1 MTEATSAADGAE
13 ETLQRLASFGIVPVV
28 EVPDVAV
35 AGPLLEAL
43 SAGGLPAAEITLR
56 TVAGLEAIRRLA
68 RGYPEALIGAGT
80 VRNTEDAS
88 RAIDAGARF
97 VVSAA
102 FDPEVVALC
111 GRNGTL
117 AVPGVC
123 TPTEI
128 EAALR
133 AGAKLLKF
141 FPAEPLGGTSFLKAV
156 GGPYRGTRF
165 MPSGGIN
172 IANLADYLALPHV
185 VACGGSWMV
194 APALLAAGDF
204 DRIRTLTEE
213 ALALVSLV
221 RGQNGAT
228 A

>member
-1 MTEATSAADGAE
+1 MTEATDVTGGAE
-13 ETLQRLASFGIVPVV
+13 ETVRYLASLGIVPVV
-28 EVPDVAV
+28 EIPDIAM

-56 TVAGLEAIRRLA
+56 TAAGLEAIRRLA
-68 RGYPEALIGAGT
+68 DGYPGAIIGAGT
-80 VRNTEDAS
+80 VRNTEGAA

-102 FDPEVVALC
+102 CDPEVIALC
-111 GRNGTL
+111 DRQGIL

-128 EAALR
+128 ETALR

-156 GGPYRGTRF
+156 AGPFRGTRF

-172 IANLADYLALPHV
+172 LAKLADYLALPQV

-194 APALLAAGDF
+194 APALLAVSDF
-204 DRIRTLTEE
+204 DRIRALTEE
-213 ALALVSLV
+213 ATTLVSQV
-221 RGQNGAT
+221 RAQSAT
-228 A
+228 TA